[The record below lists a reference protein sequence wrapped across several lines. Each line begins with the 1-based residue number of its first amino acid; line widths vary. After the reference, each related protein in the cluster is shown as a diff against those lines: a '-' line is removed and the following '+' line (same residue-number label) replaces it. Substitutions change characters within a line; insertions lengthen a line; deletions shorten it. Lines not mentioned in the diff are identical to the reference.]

1 MFVLAEEWYIRC
13 FEEARVKNLD
23 DLVTE
28 LTREVTGRSDPAY
41 PELETALRT
50 LICRIRGLDCA
61 EPDFDW
67 AGIIAEATT
76 LRPQPGFSG

>member
-1 MFVLAEEWYIRC
+1 MLDQDVLLAEL
-13 FEEARVKNLD
+13 AQ
-23 DLVTE
+23 
-28 LTREVTGRSDPAY
+28 EVTGRTSPPY

-67 AGIIAEATT
+67 AGIIAEATS
-76 LRPQPGFSG
+76 LRPQSGGSGV